1 MSLVCISVTQFF
13 FQSCSFFSRRFFSRA
28 ANLSSGMNDIHTTL
42 DRFAVQLKKWLAK
55 KTTRQKNILVTV
67 MQTRDMYLH
76 FTRSNIWANGNNK
89 NFSSR
94 VKTR

>member
-1 MSLVCISVTQFF
+1 MADL
-13 FQSCSFFSRRFFSRA
+13 FSDVDFVHATRQVYRPVEK
-28 ANLSSGMNDIHTTL
+28 TL
-42 DRFAVQLKKWLAK
+42 GK
-55 KTTRQKNILVTV
+55 KTTQHKILLVTLTF

-76 FTRSNIWANGNNK
+76 FTRSNIWANGNNT